1 MRSAVRSRTA
11 DAPARYLG
19 PPSGPPTRTG
29 IRLELRSALPAG
41 LPFQA
46 GPRPAP
52 RRGARRKRPARD
64 AEAGLAEVMAMPAI
78 WKDAGGRLLELAGP
92 GSGIVACGALPG
104 AAAPGPAWTAEHLA
118 AAGIAGEPGR

>member
-1 MRSAVRSRTA
+1 MLPGATLPA
-11 DAPARYLG
+11 ARYYVTPG
-19 PPSGPPTRTG
+19 R
-29 IRLELRSALPAG
+29 RRRSC
-41 LPFQA
+41 A

-78 WKDAGGRLLELAGP
+78 WKDAGGRLLELPGP

-104 AAAPGPAWTAEHLA
+104 AAAPEPAWTAGQLA
-118 AAGIAGEPGR
+118 AAGIAGSRGGCGRGRGWGWRRR